1 MKKLIYAAM
10 LLLGLSMTTTCFAQN
25 TKYDQLLKKKRQQL
39 TEDLANSRFDWIY
52 GTWKLDFLNEIVIIE
67 KDYVYHDESRNSKEP
82 FNLHYELEDPYN
94 EDLDYGVYLYICN
107 IPVDEDNQ
115 LLYFADEF
123 SIWPYEKI
131 SDVEEIDPD
140 EIDFEEQEVYQI
152 VEQMPSFPGGEQKLS
167 EFIANSIQ
175 YPQEAQKTGIQGR
188 VFVSFIV
195 EPDGSVSN
203 VKVQQGIGGGCDQEA
218 IRVIKS
224 MPKWTPGKQRGKAV
238 RVSYMMP
245 VFFKLQ

>member
-1 MKKLIYAAM
+1 MKKLIYAVM

-25 TKYDQLLKKKRQQL
+25 PKYDQLLKKKRQQL
-39 TEDLANSRFDWIY
+39 TEGLANSRFDWIY

-67 KDYVYHDESRNSKEP
+67 KDYVYFDESRNRKEP

-131 SDVEEIDPD
+131 SDVDEIDPD

-152 VEQMPSFPGGEQKLS
+152 VEQMPSFPGGERKLS

-224 MPKWTPGKQRGKAV
+224 MPKWTPGKQKGDAV
-238 RVSYMMP
+238 RVKYTMP
-245 VFFKLQ
+245 VTFRLQ

>member
-25 TKYDQLLKKKRQQL
+25 PKYDQLLKKKRQQL

-67 KDYVYHDESRNSKEP
+67 KDYVYFDESRNRKEP

-131 SDVEEIDPD
+131 SDVDEIDPD

-152 VEQMPSFPGGEQKLS
+152 VEQMPSFPGGERKLS

-224 MPKWTPGKQRGKAV
+224 MPKWTPGKHNDQPV
-238 RVSYMMP
+238 RVRFALP
-245 VFFKLQ
+245 IVFKAK